1 MTRATTRA
9 TAAVRH
15 ADDDVARMGAAVMG
29 FVRDFGLL
37 HPDQTPGGM
46 PLTVAQAH
54 AITQIGANP
63 GITQRNLG
71 ATLGLARATTSELVA
86 DLVARGWLTQTPS
99 ETDRRQR
106 CLGLTAAGRRIHD
119 DVAAVRRRLMDDL
132 LAELPVEEQAR
143 LVDAVE
149 LLADTA
155 HRYRMRTAGPI
166 DVAAS

>member
-1 MTRATTRA
+1 MTRTT
-9 TAAVRH
+9 TAGRH
-15 ADDDVARMGAAVMG
+15 AGDDVARMGAAVMG

-37 HPDQTPGGM
+37 HPDQTPCGR

-54 AITQIGANP
+54 ALAQIEAHP
-63 GITQRNLG
+63 GITQRDLG

-99 ETDRRQR
+99 ESDRRQR
-106 CLGLTAAGRRIHD
+106 CLELTAAGRRIHD
-119 DVAAVRRRLMDDL
+119 DVGAVRRRLMRDL
-132 LAELPVEEQAR
+132 LAELPPAEQAR

-155 HRYRMRTAGPI
+155 RRYRTRTTEPV
-166 DVAAS
+166 DVAVS